1 MFEES
6 DMEGVEYSTGRH
18 VPQAIGLGVRGIPN
32 KNAWAR
38 ALIDFGVMSLDK
50 CKGSATDFTKVR

>member
-6 DMEGVEYSTGRH
+6 DMEGVEHSARRH
-18 VPQAIGLGVRGIPN
+18 IPQAIGLGVRGIPN

-38 ALIDFGVMSLDK
+38 ALIDFGVMGLDEHK
-50 CKGSATDFTKVR
+50 CSATDFTKVR